1 MNMIGKLPYE
11 SSYDYAIEEEP
22 WMAVKARMTVSIDRD
37 LLARIREAAGPMVPI
52 SRLVESIL
60 AKEFRRAE
68 Q

>member
-1 MNMIGKLPYE
+1 
-11 SSYDYAIEEEP
+11 
-22 WMAVKARMTVSIDRD
+22 MAVKVRMTVSIDRD
-37 LLARIREAAGPMVPI
+37 LFARIREAAGPMVPI